1 VLVRKSASA
10 LPRYT
15 NERSWTG
22 VTMHIALMANR
33 RLSRFIVQAWLAAFL
48 SLAAACAAEAQTDSR
63 PTKIVQFQV
72 NIRFPPK
79 AEHKPV
85 PFDLVKGVLV
95 FKVEIN
101 GREAWALLDNGS
113 RDSLVDTDF
122 ARSLGLQ
129 LSSPVSPLGT
139 TTGGYIERRRVPP
152 VHIKIPGQADIET
165 PLSAVSLASL
175 SKFLDRPISLIFG
188 QEYFANLMFLI
199 SPTKRTFQLARSG
212 SLRAPADTPYIALKN
227 DTSRLDILVNGEPAS
242 VGLDMG
248 YNGDLSLS
256 PAAWDRLGLDKLVT
270 FNARSARLDARIV
283 AEKGAIVERV
293 RLGPID
299 VHRVQVRAQPTLAKD
314 GDGTIGFG
322 LLSRFDF
329 AVDIKAQ
336 RIWLI
341 SRVGSNGQLLK
352 AGSGQF

>member
-1 VLVRKSASA
+1 MTSAGKASRRFKIRCFVLAAV
-10 LPRYT
+10 
-15 NERSWTG
+15 
-22 VTMHIALMANR
+22 
-33 RLSRFIVQAWLAAFL
+33 AAFL
-48 SLAAACAAEAQTDSR
+48 SLAPACAAVAQADQPPS
-63 PTKIVQFQV
+63 KIVEFKV
-72 NIRFPPK
+72 NIRFAPK
-79 AEHKPV
+79 AEYKPV
-85 PFDLVKGVLV
+85 PFDLVNGVLV
-95 FKVEIN
+95 FKVQIN
-101 GREAWALLDNGS
+101 GREAWALLDNAS
-113 RDSLVDTDF
+113 RDSLIDTDF
-122 ARSLGLQ
+122 ARSLGLE
-129 LSSPVSPLGT
+129 LSSPVSPLAT
-139 TTGGYIERRRVPP
+139 TTGGSIERRRVPP

-165 PLSAVSLASL
+165 PLSAVSLASF

-188 QEYFANLMFLI
+188 QEYFANFMFLI
-199 SPTKRTFQLARSG
+199 SPTNRTLQLGLSG
-212 SLRAPADTPYIALKN
+212 SLRGPADTPYIALTN
-227 DTSRLDILVNGEPAS
+227 DTSRVDIMVNGEPAS

-256 PAAWDRLGLDKLVT
+256 RAAWDRLGLDKLVT

-352 AGSGQF
+352 ADIPSTK